1 MTNRCPGVMID
12 IMRVSWRVVLLSLL
26 LFAGRVSASENAW
39 VVSLEG
45 GIGPASQDLV
55 LRALGEAQRDNAR
68 LFIIKLNTP
77 GGLDFSMRKMI
88 AGILDSRVPVVTWVA
103 PAGAR
108 AASAGVYILYAS
120 HVAAMAPT
128 THLGAA
134 TPVRIGAIPD
144 VGAPAGQKQ
153 GDASGEQGD
162 AMERKIVNDA
172 VAYIRGLAR
181 RNGRNVAW
189 AEKAVRHAV
198 TLTASEALEANVI
211 DLLAADLD
219 DLLKQLDGRK
229 IVSGLV
235 NTVLHTGDLAI
246 RQVQPDWRNRLL
258 SIITDPNV
266 AYLLMLVGI
275 YGLIFEFSSPGYVLP
290 GVVGAICLL
299 LALYAFQVLPVSYA
313 GLALLAV
320 GLTFIVAE
328 AFVTSGGALGL
339 GGLVAFVMG
348 SVMLFDDE
356 HLAVSLPLIGGLALV
371 AGGFLLWAVTRMM
384 ALRRRRAVSGREA
397 MKGRTARVMSDF
409 SGKGW
414 VRFEG
419 ESWLAESSEPLVEGQ
434 KVQVVDTDGLVL
446 KVESCEEC

>member
-1 MTNRCPGVMID
+1 MSFVIGHAVT
-12 IMRVSWRVVLLSLL
+12 VLLLL
-26 LFAGRVSASENAW
+26 ILWLPGNLFASQTAW
-39 VVSLEG
+39 LVELDG

-55 LRALGEAQRDNAR
+55 LRSLEKARESEARV
-68 LFIIKLNTP
+68 FIIKMNTP

-88 AGILDSRVPVVTWVA
+88 AGILDSSVPIVTWVA

-144 VGAPAGQKQ
+144 LPDPTKQNNKNDQAGH
-153 GDASGEQGD
+153 GD

-172 VAYIRGLAR
+172 VAYIRGLAER
-181 RNGRNVAW
+181 QGRNAAW
-189 AEKAVRHAV
+189 AEKAVREAV
-198 TLTASEALEANVI
+198 TLTAREALEANVI
-211 DLLAADLD
+211 DLLASDVD
-219 DLLKQLDGRK
+219 DLLMKLDGRK
-229 IVSGLV
+229 IVSGHV
-235 NTVLHTGDLAI
+235 DTVLHTGDMTI
-246 RQVQPDWRNRLL
+246 QRVRPDWRNRLL

-266 AYLLMLVGI
+266 AYILMLVGV

-290 GVVGAICLL
+290 GVVGAISLL

-320 GLTFIVAE
+320 GLTFIIAE
-328 AFVTSGGALGL
+328 AFVTSGGVLGV
-339 GGLVAFVMG
+339 GGLIAFVMG
-348 SVMLFDDE
+348 SVILFDDE
-356 HLAVSLPLIGGLALV
+356 HLAVSLPLIGGLALI
-371 AGGFLLWAVTRMM
+371 AGGFLLWAISRLA

-397 MKGRTARVMSDF
+397 MIGKTARVIADF

-419 ESWLAESSEPLVEGQ
+419 ESWRAESAEPLTEGQ
-434 KVQVVDTDGLVL
+434 KVQVVESNGLVL
-446 KVESCEEC
+446 KVRSCEEC